1 MSAARRPRATNRAQ
15 LESPKPESP
24 KPESRVD
31 LGPLPGYI
39 GYALRRA
46 QLAIF
51 QDFIGALAEVDIRP
65 AQFSV
70 LILLET
76 NPGLRPSQVSAAL
89 GIQRTNF
96 VALSAALARRG
107 LTRRG
112 PAADDRRAHALYL
125 SERGAAL
132 LQRMKTLQ
140 SAHERRVIG
149 LIGAA
154 GRRRLL
160 ALLAKLTAVGES

>member
-1 MSAARRPRATNRAQ
+1 MKPRRTQRRANGATSEAA
-15 LESPKPESP
+15 
-24 KPESRVD
+24 VD

-46 QLAIF
+46 QLATF
-51 QDFIGALAEVDIRP
+51 QDFIRALAEVDIRP

-70 LILLET
+70 LILLEV

-96 VALSAALARRG
+96 VALSAELARRG

-125 SERGAAL
+125 TERGTAL
-132 LQRMKTLQ
+132 VQRMKALQ
-140 SAHERRVIG
+140 QVHEQRVAG
-149 LIGAA
+149 LIGTGGPPPAA
-154 GRRRLL
+154 RPAREAERSWGRV
-160 ALLAKLTAVGES
+160 TICVP

>member
-1 MSAARRPRATNRAQ
+1 MLRPRNGAA
-15 LESPKPESP
+15 PEAA
-24 KPESRVD
+24 VD

-46 QLAIF
+46 QIAVF
-51 QDFIGALAEVDIRP
+51 QDFIRALAEVDIRP

-70 LILLET
+70 LLLLEA
-76 NPGLRPSQVSAAL
+76 NPGLKPSQVSAAL

-125 SERGAAL
+125 TERGTDL
-132 LQRMKTLQ
+132 LQRMKALQ
-140 SAHERRVIG
+140 SVHESRVAG
-149 LIGAA
+149 LLGAT

-160 ALLAKLTAVGES
+160 DLLAKLNAVGDT

>member
-1 MSAARRPRATNRAQ
+1 MKPRRTQRRPNGATSEAA
-15 LESPKPESP
+15 
-24 KPESRVD
+24 VD

-46 QLAIF
+46 QLATF
-51 QDFIGALAEVDIRP
+51 QDFIRALAEVDIRP

-70 LILLET
+70 LILLEV

-96 VALSAALARRG
+96 VALSAELARRG

-125 SERGAAL
+125 TERGTAL
-132 LQRMKTLQ
+132 VQRMKALQ
-140 SAHERRVIG
+140 QVHEQRVAG
-149 LIGAA
+149 LIGTG

-160 ALLAKLTAVGES
+160 ALLAKLSAVGDG

>member
-1 MSAARRPRATNRAQ
+1 MTPRRKPRRTNDAASETAASESA
-15 LESPKPESP
+15 
-24 KPESRVD
+24 VD

-46 QLAIF
+46 QVAVF
-51 QDFIGALAEVDIRP
+51 QDFIRALAEVDIRP

-70 LILLET
+70 LLLLEA
-76 NPGLRPSQVSAAL
+76 NPGLKPSQVSAAL

-96 VALSAALARRG
+96 VALSAELARRG

-125 SERGAAL
+125 TERGTVL
-132 LQRMKTLQ
+132 LERMKALQ
-140 SAHERRVIG
+140 QVHEQRVAG
-149 LIGAA
+149 LIGTA

-160 ALLAKLTAVGES
+160 DLLAKLSVVGDA